1 MSCLLSVVCFVA
13 YWITDRPELMIAAGL
28 FAIAAEIYYSRTH
41 KDDKEEKQ

>member
-28 FAIAAEIYYSRTH
+28 FAIAAEIIAN
-41 KDDKEEKQ
+41 KDTKKEEE